1 MKQILLSLFIFSS
14 LLSCGD
20 SSQDKAT
27 KDICK
32 DFEKKIN
39 IDKEKCF
46 KDKKYFKELRFQHD
60 VVLEIER
67 IKKFNNEVEKFNL
80 IDLKTNDQDFLLVDI
95 ENFTKKNEINTE
107 GSLFKLRNDLDR
119 KKLKFKSYFEIKRQ
133 ENSEEY
139 FINFYNSDQYLY
151 SSIQKKETFNIP
163 NLYSAKFQNIEVKR
177 KIETIIKSLGSK
189 IGFGIPLN
197 KANSTIY
204 GYFINREISK
214 YDINDLF
221 SLYKNKKI
229 KLDAIKDQV
238 LYINE
243 FYITDIK
250 LEKISFKKKEV
261 EDYVRDNTLL
271 VALSNIK

>member
-1 MKQILLSLFIFSS
+1 M
-14 LLSCGD
+14 
-20 SSQDKAT
+20 
-27 KDICK
+27 
-32 DFEKKIN
+32 
-39 IDKEKCF
+39 
-46 KDKKYFKELRFQHD
+46 
-60 VVLEIER
+60 
-67 IKKFNNEVEKFNL
+67 
-80 IDLKTNDQDFLLVDI
+80 
-95 ENFTKKNEINTE
+95 
-107 GSLFKLRNDLDR
+107 FKLRNDLYI